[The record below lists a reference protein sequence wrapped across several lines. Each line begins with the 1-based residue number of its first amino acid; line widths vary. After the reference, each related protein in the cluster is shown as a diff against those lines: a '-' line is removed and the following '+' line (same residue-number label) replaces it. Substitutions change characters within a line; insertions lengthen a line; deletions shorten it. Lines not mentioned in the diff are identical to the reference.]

1 MESPIATA
9 RVAVLNEAAGLISRD
24 RNLSYDEPESNFRRI
39 AAYWNLYLT
48 DHLLRPIQPHQVAM
62 ILGLVKVAREQHA
75 PKRDNLVD
83 LAGYA
88 ACYQEVIEAQPDRTA
103 ADPAAAL
110 RALELAL
117 AAAETEAKHLLQAAA
132 GEPALQQR
140 AELLTARI
148 AATRETL
155 REAAEAAQ

>member
-1 MESPIATA
+1 MESTIVET
-9 RVAVLNEAAGLISRD
+9 RVAVLNEAADLISHD
-24 RNLSYDEPESNFRRI
+24 RNQTYDEPEHNFRRI

-48 DHLLRPIQPHQVAM
+48 DHLLRPIQPHQVAL
-62 ILGLVKVAREQHA
+62 ILGLVKIAREQHA

-88 ACYQEVIEAQPDRTA
+88 ACYQEVIEAQPDRPD
-103 ADPAAAL
+103 DPAEAL

-117 AAAETEAKHLLQAAA
+117 AAAETEARHLLQAAA